1 MELNHMPGILEDLDK
16 LMKAKALLDEI
27 YNVCGGYGNSSYDR
41 DENYVNQSG
50 NVANHLP
57 NELKEKLNQLYGFED
72 SE

>member
-1 MELNHMPGILEDLDK
+1 MELKHIPGIMQDLEQ

-41 DENYVNQSG
+41 DENYVNNEG

-57 NELKEKLNQLYGFED
+57 IELKEKLNQLYGFDD

>member
-1 MELNHMPGILEDLDK
+1 MELKHIPGIMQDLEK

-27 YNVCGGYGNSSYDR
+27 NAVCGGYGNSSYDR
-41 DENYVNQSG
+41 YENYVNPSG

-57 NELKEKLNQLYGFED
+57 IELKEKLNQFYGFDD